1 MSNSKNK
8 ESIELEKEMAAKEA
22 VTHIRDHH
30 IVGLGSGTTI
40 YYAIREVG
48 ELVQKGMQLKAIST
62 SKKTQELAES
72 FSIPTIDSNS
82 VDHIDVTIDGAD
94 EINEDYVLIKGGGG
108 ALLREKI
115 VASMSRKQIIIAD
128 SSKQVIQLG
137 KAFKLPVEVIPFAT
151 KHVENQLELLGGKPI
166 IRTLSGENFLTDEG
180 NWILDVD
187 FGHILDPRTLSD
199 SLNGIVGLVCHGLFI
214 DLADLVIIGSDRIT
228 KTEIVSSS

>member
-187 FGHILDPRTLSD
+187 FGHILD